1 MQLRRRE
8 FLQLGA
14 GAAALPVMMDFANAQ
29 AYPTRPVHI
38 ICGFAAG
45 GPNDTVSRL
54 LGQSLSERLGQ
65 QFVVEN
71 RTGAGGNIAT
81 EVVVRAPPDGYTLL
95 LVSSANAVN
104 TTLYDNLSYD
114 FSRDIAPVA
123 GLLRVPNLM
132 VVNPSVPAK
141 TVPEFIAYAKANP
154 GKINMATAGN
164 GTTTHMSG
172 ELFKE
177 LAGVNLVTVAYRGG
191 APALIDLIA
200 GQVQMMFEP
209 TISTLE
215 YVKTGKLRALGVTSA
230 TRSEQLPD
238 VPAISEFVPGY
249 EATQWYGIGAPRNTP
264 ADVIAKLNKEINA
277 ALADPK
283 LKGRLTDL
291 GGIVTPTTPAE
302 LGKLVADE
310 TEKWAKVIRSANI
323 KPE

>member
-1 MQLRRRE
+1 MDLDFPRRHFLR
-8 FLQLGA
+8 L
-14 GAAALPVMMDFANAQ
+14 AASIAAVPGFARAD
-29 AYPTRPVHI
+29 AYPARPVRI
-38 ICGFAAG
+38 VVGFPAG
-45 GPNDTVSRL
+45 TSSDITARL
-54 LGQSLSERLGQ
+54 IGQSLSERTGQ
-65 QFVVEN
+65 QFLVEN
-71 RTGAGGNIAT
+71 RPGAGTNIAT
-81 EVVVRAPPDGYTLL
+81 EEVVHAPPDGYSLL
-95 LVSSANAVN
+95 WVTQTNAINV
-104 TTLYDNLSYD
+104 TLYDHLNFN

-123 GLLRVPNLM
+123 GIIRVPAAML
-132 VVNPSVPAK
+132 VTSSLPAK

-154 GKINMATAGN
+154 GKINMATAGI
-164 GTTTHMSG
+164 GTTPHMSG
-172 ELFKE
+172 ALFE
-177 LAGVNLVTVAYRGG
+177 QMAGVDLVTVAYRGG

-310 TEKWAKVIRSANI
+310 TEKWAKVVRAANL
-323 KPE
+323 KAE